1 MNKPTYAFDKESYY
15 TNDAQYLIGGASP
28 YLVAILNSSVCW
40 WFLTQ
45 ICTDLQNGYLQALL
59 EYQVQIPIPA
69 ASAAEQAALSG
80 LVDGILAAKRTGDA
94 ATVTALESEI
104 DAHVFRLYALT
115 PEEIKIV
122 EGSKTS

>member
-1 MNKPTYAFDKESYY
+1 VNNKLFMLP
-15 TNDAQYLIGGASP
+15 DAPRLWLGLFNSQLGRWYLHSFTGVPFGG
-28 YLVAILNSSVCW
+28 
-40 WFLTQ
+40 FLA
-45 ICTDLQNGYLQALL
+45 LQWP
-59 EYQVQIPIPA
+59 VMKSFPIPA

-115 PEEIKIV
+115 PAEIALVK
-122 EGSKTS
+122 STAK